1 MLVSIGDLVG
11 EVTSGDWGKGEPEP
25 NLVECTVI
33 RATDFES
40 LAHGDVSEAPH
51 RFVRSASAKTR
62 QVAAGDLLVE
72 MSGGSEA
79 QPTGRSVLVGDDV
92 AAMKPP
98 VVFSNFVKRLRL
110 RSAVDSQYFALV
122 WSYLYRNGKT
132 RPYEKRTTG
141 IRNFRLDDFLG
152 SETMPLPQIDEQRR
166 IARIVST
173 IEASARAS
181 LQCLSARGTL
191 RSSLSEHLLQ
201 EARAG
206 SVEVRFSEVVRIVSG
221 QVDPREEPFAALPHI
236 APDSIEANS
245 GRLLSVSTAGE
256 LGLISG
262 KYEFEAGDVIYCKI
276 RPYLN
281 KAVIAPFHGTCSAD
295 MYVLRSQDKRL
306 LQSFLFYLLLDSYFL
321 VQATSHQGRTGIPKI
336 NREQLNSTALFLP
349 PLDVQARIIRTLS
362 AADSSV
368 EANLS
373 TVDCLRTVG
382 HSAMGVLFD
391 GAAAA

>member
-1 MLVSIGDLVG
+1 MLVPIVTLVG

-40 LAHGDVSEAPH
+40 LAIGDVSEAPH
-51 RFVRSASAKTR
+51 RYLRSASSTTR
-62 QVAAGDLLVE
+62 QLVAGDLLVE

-79 QPTGRSVLVGDDV
+79 QPTGRAVLIGNAV
-92 AAMKPP
+92 ASMKPP

-110 RSAVDSQYFALV
+110 GPDIDSEYFALA
-122 WSYLYRNGKT
+122 WTYLYRNGKT

-141 IRNFRLDDFLG
+141 IRNFRLDDFLA
-152 SETMPLPQIDEQRR
+152 SETIPLPQIDEQRR
-166 IARIVST
+166 IARILST
-173 IEASARAS
+173 IEASTQAGLQGVNARRTLRNS
-181 LQCLSARGTL
+181 LSA
-191 RSSLSEHLLQ
+191 HLLQ
-201 EARAG
+201 EARAD

-221 QVDPREEPFAALPHI
+221 QVDPREEPFASLPHI
-236 APDSIEANS
+236 APDSIESNS

-262 KYEFEAGDVIYCKI
+262 KYQFEPGDVIYSKI

-281 KAVIAPFHGTCSAD
+281 KAVIAPFYGTCSAD
-295 MYVLRSQDKRL
+295 MYVLRSQEDRL
-306 LQSFLFYLLLDSYFL
+306 LQSFLFYLLLDSHFL
-321 VQATSHQGRTGIPKI
+321 QQATSHQNRTGIPKI

-349 PLDVQARIIRTLS
+349 PLDVQATIVRMLS

-368 EANLS
+368 DANLN
-373 TVDCLRTVG
+373 TVDCLHTVRD
-382 HSAMGVLFD
+382 SAMRVLFD
-391 GAAAA
+391 GAAA